1 MNSKQKRAFLFFLHF
16 ESASNES
23 SLKNKQTNKTPNAQ
37 NRPFQK
43 EGPPDL
49 ISQQVLRQLWPQ
61 EKQNT
66 QGRCLA
72 PASPDWHQSP
82 WIGKKKD
89 KWVTSHLVVTYS
101 IGPRYQRGN
110 DSQVAELSAA
120 QSESSVDPAQSHTGL
135 HVTPPETPSV
145 AAAPWHAAASCLI
158 GELRI
163 ESLTLEMG
171 RLISPW
177 LRYLSS
183 WEIKRKQETTSMLS
197 VASVC
202 LFLLKSRTKSF
213 NCLPRQCSLPRL
225 IIERKP
231 FRWFLW
237 FSPCMEVLKLYPLPW
252 GLPGPLQHRL
262 LHDFYR
268 TGGFLSFMPPF
279 NPSVHIFLLE
289 NQVSYL
295 RTHSPTELH
304 TPQPLQNNVLTLV
317 WVYPGHRERM
327 G

>member
-1 MNSKQKRAFLFFLHF
+1 M
-16 ESASNES
+16 
-23 SLKNKQTNKTPNAQ
+23 
-37 NRPFQK
+37 
-43 EGPPDL
+43 
-49 ISQQVLRQLWPQ
+49 
-61 EKQNT
+61 
-66 QGRCLA
+66 
-72 PASPDWHQSP
+72 
-82 WIGKKKD
+82 
-89 KWVTSHLVVTYS
+89 
-101 IGPRYQRGN
+101 
-110 DSQVAELSAA
+110 
-120 QSESSVDPAQSHTGL
+120 
-135 HVTPPETPSV
+135 
-145 AAAPWHAAASCLI
+145 AAAPWHAAASCPI

-171 RLISPW
+171 RLTSW
-177 LRYLSS
+177 LWYLSS
-183 WEIKRKQETTSMLS
+183 WEMKGKQETTSMLS

-262 LHDFYR
+262 LHKFYR
-268 TGGFLSFMPPF
+268 TGGFLSFMRPF

-289 NQVSYL
+289 NQVPYL
-295 RTHSPTELH
+295 CAHSLTELH
-304 TPQPLQNNVLTLV
+304 TPQPLQNNVLTIV